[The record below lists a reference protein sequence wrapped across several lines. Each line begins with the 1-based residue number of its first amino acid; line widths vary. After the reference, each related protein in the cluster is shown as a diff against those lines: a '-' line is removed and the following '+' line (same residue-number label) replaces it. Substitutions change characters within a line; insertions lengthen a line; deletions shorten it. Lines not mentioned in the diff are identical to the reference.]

1 MKITMETKKREE
13 TLNQRVNAMEEKNK
27 ELTKEIE
34 RLAISKEKTEREIEL
49 YQDTNNELLYKHN
62 EMVSTINTI
71 ITELNYVITSL
82 NNKHQEN

>member
-1 MKITMETKKREE
+1 MKITMKTKKREE

-49 YQDTNNELLYKHN
+49 YQDTNNELFFKHN
-62 EMVSTINTI
+62 EMVSIINTI